1 MSKFSSY
8 SCTVCNKNCN
18 SPEQLRIHQSSKT
31 HLRRCEHALTLSDRV
46 SFDCYQP
53 WQISPRS
60 DSSDLTCPTCSEHYS
75 ASEML
80 THCCKSPPPIDTSS
94 ASPFVV
100 VDFTDRLNP
109 RLKASHSSGKSEFY
123 CSTCDVPLYSQVNF
137 DNHVKGKRHID
148 RQKQVL
154 GFRGQEPNM
163 NCSGWEMLSCSL
175 QGIYVVE
182 GGDDPYK
189 GATFTK
195 PSISALNRVPSSLS
209 NINRNDST
217 SALFCSVCNLQL
229 NSKSQLEV
237 NNSSP
242 SNLHY
247 LNTVPSDAVTNI
259 PSVKDSVPSNS
270 TLCPVC
276 DVPVGIASMGL
287 HEMGRAHIFK
297 SAMANCS
304 RVYCFPSFSSSLL
317 KFLTEISQSDTDIV
331 LQMPFEDNASITS
344 ISLAIALGLV
354 QENRATID
362 QPSDHCFAV
371 WICSQ
376 KLAVSRRMGDARLLL
391 KNLTNNRPRLVN
403 IVKDTFSMDD
413 RSCGITQH
421 EIAFSTPGGF
431 QNLLESVPNV
441 QRAICALIFT
451 DVELSVDN
459 DPTERLLNH
468 FVCLSRTHPTTRPRI
483 IFITSGRI
491 PCWPSLRSFS
501 TIR

>member
-1 MSKFSSY
+1 
-8 SCTVCNKNCN
+8 
-18 SPEQLRIHQSSKT
+18 
-31 HLRRCEHALTLSDRV
+31 
-46 SFDCYQP
+46 
-53 WQISPRS
+53 
-60 DSSDLTCPTCSEHYS
+60 
-75 ASEML
+75 
-80 THCCKSPPPIDTSS
+80 
-94 ASPFVV
+94 
-100 VDFTDRLNP
+100 
-109 RLKASHSSGKSEFY
+109 
-123 CSTCDVPLYSQVNF
+123 
-137 DNHVKGKRHID
+137 
-148 RQKQVL
+148 
-154 GFRGQEPNM
+154 
-163 NCSGWEMLSCSL
+163 MLSCSL

-195 PSISALNRVPSSLS
+195 PSINALNRVPSNSS
-209 NINRNDST
+209 NINLNDST

-229 NSKSQLEV
+229 NSKSQLEAHMDGKKHRNKASYCIEKVVDGEFLFIYFLQV

-259 PSVKDSVPSNS
+259 PSVKDFVPSNS
-270 TLCPVC
+270 TLCSVC

-287 HEMGRAHIFK
+287 HEMGRTHIFK

-304 RVYCFPSFSSSLL
+304 RVCKNCLIEDRVFQCRFSSRLPLLLDCFPSFSSSLVGTWIHWTRNFITHTNL
-317 KFLTEISQSDTDIV
+317 LIIAFLQLRFLTEISQSDTDIV
-331 LQMPFEDNASITS
+331 LQMPFEDSASITS

-376 KLAVSRRMGDARLLL
+376 KLAVSRRMGDVRLLL

-421 EIAFSTPGGF
+421 EIAFSTPGSF
-431 QNLLESVPNV
+431 LLS
-441 QRAICALIFT
+441 
-451 DVELSVDN
+451 LS
-459 DPTERLLNH
+459 
-468 FVCLSRTHPTTRPRI
+468 SQ
-483 IFITSGRI
+483 
-491 PCWPSLRSFS
+491 
-501 TIR
+501 

>member
-1 MSKFSSY
+1 
-8 SCTVCNKNCN
+8 
-18 SPEQLRIHQSSKT
+18 
-31 HLRRCEHALTLSDRV
+31 
-46 SFDCYQP
+46 
-53 WQISPRS
+53 
-60 DSSDLTCPTCSEHYS
+60 
-75 ASEML
+75 ML

-109 RLKASHSSGKSEFY
+109 RSRVPHSSGKSEFY

-137 DNHVKGKRHID
+137 DIHVKGKKHID

-154 GFRGQEPNM
+154 GSRGQEPNM
-163 NCSGWEMLSCSL
+163 DCSGLEMLSCSL

-195 PSISALNRVPSSLS
+195 PSINALNRVPSNSS
-209 NINRNDST
+209 NINLNDST

-229 NSKSQLEV
+229 NSKSQLEAHMDGKKHRNKASYCIEKV

-259 PSVKDSVPSNS
+259 PSVKDFVPSNS
-270 TLCPVC
+270 TLCSVC

-287 HEMGRAHIFK
+287 HEMGRTHIFK

-304 RVYCFPSFSSSLL
+304 RVCKNCLIEDRVFQCRFSSRLPLLLDCFPSFSSSLL
-317 KFLTEISQSDTDIV
+317 RFLTEISQSDTDIV
-331 LQMPFEDNASITS
+331 LQMPFEDSASITS

-376 KLAVSRRMGDARLLL
+376 KLAVSRRMGDVRLLL